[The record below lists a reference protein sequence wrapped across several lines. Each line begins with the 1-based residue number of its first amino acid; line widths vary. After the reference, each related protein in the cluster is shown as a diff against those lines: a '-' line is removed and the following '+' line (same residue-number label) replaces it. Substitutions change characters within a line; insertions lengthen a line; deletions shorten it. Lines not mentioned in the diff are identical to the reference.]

1 MQTAVVNIKIDP
13 EVKKEAQKI
22 AEELGFSLSAVLT
35 GFIKTFI
42 REKSINFSLEPKYSD
57 YFIKSMKESEEGIKN
72 GWVSPTFDN
81 IEEEIAWLDDPKGKY
96 VNQLRKKV

>member
-1 MQTAVVNIKIDP
+1 MQTAVVSIKVDP
-13 EVKKEAQKI
+13 DVKKEAQKV

-57 YFIKSMKESEEGIKN
+57 YFIKSMKESEENVKN
-72 GWVSPTFDN
+72 GFVSPSFDN
-81 IEEEIAWLDDPKGKY
+81 AEDAIAWLDNPRRKY
-96 VNQLRKKV
+96 VNQIRKKV